1 VGEREFVL
9 ENLVMQ
15 RIAILQF
22 VTLQFVIL
30 SDSEGSF
37 SINDEDSSL
46 DSIRLVLGT
55 LLGNQRW

>member
-1 VGEREFVL
+1 VGEREFVP

-30 SDSEGSF
+30 RDSEGSF

-46 DSIRLVLGT
+46 HSE
-55 LLGNQRW
+55 